1 MSASPLALLLPRS
14 PPAASISL
22 WSPLQIFSLTN
33 PASAPLARVGRPFRP
48 RRFCKDC
55 LKAYGNQKLFGELNS
70 QKLKCMDSSGSDGCP
85 GYFVENVDAMVQNMD
100 RTQALDEASSALAT
114 QASMFQRTARDTR
127 RHMWWQ
133 LCKQRLIIGGV
144 AGVLLLAL
152 ILWICGAAGA
162 FDGDDDSPSPPS
174 PPH

>member
-85 GYFVENVDAMVQNMD
+85 GYFVENEL
-100 RTQALDEASSALAT
+100 RRALDAKAFSRWVEQEAA
-114 QASMFQRTARDTR
+114 
-127 RHMWWQ
+127 
-133 LCKQRLIIGGV
+133 V
-144 AGVLLLAL
+144 AVK
-152 ILWICGAAGA
+152 AAGLTDLVSCPFCGYSA
-162 FDGDDDSPSPPS
+162 ELPEGERVFVCPTDSGGCGKSS
-174 PPH
+174 